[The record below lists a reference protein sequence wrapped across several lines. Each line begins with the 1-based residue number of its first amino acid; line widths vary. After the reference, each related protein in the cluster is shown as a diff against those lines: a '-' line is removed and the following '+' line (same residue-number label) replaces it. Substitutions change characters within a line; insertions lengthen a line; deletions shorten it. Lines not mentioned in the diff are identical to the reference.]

1 MTNNYYQCRLSQK
14 LLWRPCVMTYYEG
27 MEERPHAQTPKIPPT
42 AGRYIIILKLAA
54 SHLKLL
60 INIIEKNPISRITQ
74 SARKFF
80 EELIAQQSGKPVSQQ
95 RVRGKRKKPKKD
107 SVFHRLL
114 ERFDHLK
121 A

>member
-1 MTNNYYQCRLSQK
+1 
-14 LLWRPCVMTYYEG
+14 MTYYEG

-60 INIIEKNPISRITQ
+60 INIIGKNPISRITQ

-80 EELIAQQSGKPVSQQ
+80 EEEKKKAKERFSVSQIT
-95 RVRGKRKKPKKD
+95 GTI
-107 SVFHRLL
+107 
-114 ERFDHLK
+114 
-121 A
+121 

>member
-1 MTNNYYQCRLSQK
+1 
-14 LLWRPCVMTYYEG
+14 MTYYEG
-27 MEERPHAQTPKIPPT
+27 IEEPSHSPKAPPT
-42 AGRYIIILKLAA
+42 GRCVHAKPAGHVDNNNYYYYYCKSLFL
-54 SHLKLL
+54 
-60 INIIEKNPISRITQ
+60 RITQ

-95 RVRGKRKKPKKD
+95 RVRGKRTKPKKD